1 MIKYSIASK
10 PDSSRK
16 IHIPLKSLLFWH
28 KKIEGYINKKK
39 QDNVENFEYPTIY
52 ISKKYPKMSILELS
66 KRIKNH
72 IRKHFPDV
80 YNILN
85 KKEKEE
91 KEEKPKESL
100 NKENKENKEV
110 VKKEEIIQIEED
122 DDEDIYKNTYRG
134 IELSNEIKKIN
145 EMNCSHINDLFKS
158 YKFEDKIAEK
168 YDNSFVKIIICNK
181 DNSDSSINKKDDSS
195 TTSISS
201 ISTSSNKNKKNKI
214 NFVTHLQNKQ
224 LKPKL
229 FNIYS
234 L

>member
-39 QDNVENFEYPTIY
+39 QDNDENFEYPTIY

-72 IRKHFPDV
+72 IRKHFPDL

-91 KEEKPKESL
+91 KKEQEEKEEKESL
-100 NKENKENKEV
+100 NKE
-110 VKKEEIIQIEED
+110 
-122 DDEDIYKNTYRG
+122 
-134 IELSNEIKKIN
+134 IKKI
-145 EMNCSHINDLFKS
+145 K
-158 YKFEDKIAEK
+158 KI
-168 YDNSFVKIIICNK
+168 
-181 DNSDSSINKKDDSS
+181 KKLL
-195 TTSISS
+195 
-201 ISTSSNKNKKNKI
+201 KKRK
-214 NFVTHLQNKQ
+214 
-224 LKPKL
+224 
-229 FNIYS
+229 
-234 L
+234 